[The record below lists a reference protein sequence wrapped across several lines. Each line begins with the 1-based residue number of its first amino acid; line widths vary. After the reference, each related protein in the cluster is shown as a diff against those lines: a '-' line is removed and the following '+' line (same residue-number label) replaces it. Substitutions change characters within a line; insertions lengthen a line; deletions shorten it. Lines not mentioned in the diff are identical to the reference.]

1 MNQQSDILLVE
12 DEPVVVDAAC
22 RILNSEG
29 FTVDEVPSAEE
40 ALKRVPSGSY
50 KLIISDLMLP
60 GISGIELIKKI
71 KILNAT
77 VPIIIITGYAMLENA
92 VKSFK
97 VGAFDLIP
105 KPFDFEELLGVVY
118 RAMKYFNKAKK
129 SKPIASSNKR
139 KFSKEKYYFLGQ
151 HSWAK
156 IDQTSVTTIGV
167 GESFSKKMGT
177 IKQVEFPMINSEVW
191 QGNLCVRFMSNDQL
205 IHMVWAPLSGKII
218 EINNEIEKNPNLIN
232 TDPVCCGWLIKII
245 PINLQNELENLVLK
259 IIDE

>member
-40 ALKRVPSGSY
+40 ALKKVPTGHY

-60 GISGIELIKKI
+60 GISGIELIKKVKNLDVAI
-71 KILNAT
+71 
-77 VPIIIITGYAMLENA
+77 PIIIITGYAMLENA
-92 VKSFK
+92 VKSFN
-97 VGAFDLIP
+97 VGAFDFIP

-118 RAMKYFNKAKK
+118 RAMKYFEKVKK
-129 SKPIASSNKR
+129 SKPIAPSIKSESNKG
-139 KFSKEKYYFLGQ
+139 KYYFLGQ

-156 IDQTSVTTIGV
+156 IDQTGVTTIGV
-167 GESFSKKMGT
+167 GESFSKKIGT
-177 IKQVEFPMINSEVW
+177 IKQVEFPMVNSEVW
-191 QGNLCVRFMSNDQL
+191 QGNLCVRFISNDQL
-205 IHMVWAPLSGKII
+205 IHMVWAPLSGEII
-218 EINNEIEKNPNLIN
+218 EINNEIKKTPNLID
-232 TDPVCCGWLIKII
+232 TDPVHLGWLIKII
-245 PINLQNELENLVLK
+245 PINLQNELENLILK